1 MMEEKKSTRELTEM
15 LEGLE
20 ERLLGLQDYL

>member
-1 MMEEKKSTRELTEM
+1 MEEKRTTRELSEE
-15 LEGLE
+15 LGELE